1 MIPDF
6 TKSKIKNK
14 LRLFPDY
21 SCFSLLTFFRSGKN
35 QVTNPNN
42 GINAQTLYT
51 ASIPNLSAILP
62 RTADAMP
69 ATPNAKPKKSPE
81 IRFEDA
87 LTADAAEEKSSDL
100 SSSAGPRGPT
110 ISQQKSLD
118 LFFFL
123 CLRQTAFLRATGE
136 TTAEIKHKNFVGCVE
151 YRA

>member
-1 MIPDF
+1 MLI
-6 TKSKIKNK
+6 
-14 LRLFPDY
+14 
-21 SCFSLLTFFRSGKN
+21 TFNYKGG
-35 QVTNPNN
+35 T
-42 GINAQTLYT
+42 QTV
-51 ASIPNLSAILP
+51 
-62 RTADAMP
+62 
-69 ATPNAKPKKSPE
+69 
-81 IRFEDA
+81 RFEDT
-87 LTADAAEEKSSDL
+87 LTADSAEEKSLDL